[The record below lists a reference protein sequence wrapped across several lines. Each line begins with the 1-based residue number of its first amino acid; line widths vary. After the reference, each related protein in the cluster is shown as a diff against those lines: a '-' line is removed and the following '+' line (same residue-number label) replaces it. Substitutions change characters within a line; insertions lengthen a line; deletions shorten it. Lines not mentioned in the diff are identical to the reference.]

1 MIGTLL
7 EVVASGLVLLG
18 LTLATIGLY
27 GLLRMPD
34 IFHQL
39 HPAGL
44 ISGISV
50 ILVLLGSLATG
61 NAAIITSA
69 IMVIAFVLV
78 TAPLSGHAI
87 AEAALHRTRQL
98 EAPREPLAPD
108 AEPGATPMGSTASE
122 LDLEG
127 R

>member
-7 EVVASGLVLLG
+7 EVVASVLMLLG
-18 LTLATIGLY
+18 LALATIGLY

-61 NAAIITSA
+61 NADIITSA
-69 IMVIAFVLV
+69 ILVIAFVLV

-87 AEAALHRTRQL
+87 AEAALHRSRLL
-98 EAPREPLAPD
+98 EAPPEGPGPAASAAD
-108 AEPGATPMGSTASE
+108 SAAAEV
-122 LDLEG
+122 DLE
-127 R
+127 RP